1 MHSKPLTEPSGYLLP
16 ADHDNG
22 LVDERVID
30 MARRLPARLA
40 ASSSDVSL
48 TYEALVGQ
56 ASELA
61 RQIRARGAGPG
72 DVVGICL
79 ERSADFLVSTL
90 AVLMTGAAYLPLDAG
105 YPDERL
111 RFMVQDAAAL
121 LVIADPALAPR
132 FAGLEVLRPT
142 TDPEPGAT
150 PATAPSA
157 GDPQPRARRATD
169 VAYVVYTSGST
180 GTPKGVAVTHA
191 SLLNLISW
199 HQRVFAITA
208 ADRGTQ
214 IASPSFD
221 AAVWEIWPY
230 LAAGASLHIP
240 DDATRTDPAALRD
253 WLVAQEISV
262 SFLPTPLAEAVL
274 ALEWPPCPLRFLLT
288 GGDTLHRRPRAGLPF
303 SLVNNYGVTEAAVVS
318 TSGVIPVDDERPDA
332 PPSAALTH
340 NVLPSIG
347 RPIDG
352 VAVHLVDSAFREVP
366 TGEVGELVIGG
377 VSVAQ
382 GYLHRADLTA
392 EKFRPDPFVDDP
404 TARVY
409 LTGDLARRL
418 PGGEIEFCGRRDEQ
432 VKIRGFRV
440 ELREIEAALSRHPA
454 VRGSAVVAVG
464 EVSAERRLVAYVVPD
479 PGRAGVTNELRAYL
493 AQRLPGYLLPAA
505 IHELDALPLTPNGK
519 LDRVALTTLAEAAPA
534 AAAADANAAEAPGSE
549 LEAAV
554 ATVIAEVL
562 GVERVGTD
570 QNFFLLGGHSM
581 LGAQLV
587 QRIGERFGLEVSLR
601 TVFSHPTAAAM
612 AVEVE
617 RLLLEEIEA
626 LTDEEA
632 DRLADGLAGDAP

>member
-1 MHSKPLTEPSGYLLP
+1 MHSKPLTDPSGYTLP
-16 ADHDNG
+16 ADHHNG

-40 ASSSDVSL
+40 ASSSDAVL
-48 TYEALVGQ
+48 TYEALVEQ
-56 ASELA
+56 ASKLA
-61 RQIRARGAGPG
+61 RQIRHRGTGPG

-79 ERSADFLVSTL
+79 GRSADFLVSTL
-90 AVLMTGAAYLPLDAG
+90 AVLMTGAAYLPLDPG

-111 RFMVQDAAAL
+111 RFMVQDATAQ
-121 LVIADPALAPR
+121 LVIADPALAHR
-132 FAGLEVLRPT
+132 FAGPEVLGPRA
-142 TDPEPGAT
+142 DPEPAS
-150 PATAPSA
+150 ATAPSA
-157 GDPQPRARRATD
+157 GDPQPRTRRATD
-169 VAYVVYTSGST
+169 VAYVIYTSGST

-214 IASPSFD
+214 IASPGFD

-240 DDATRTDPAALRD
+240 GDAIRTDPDALRD

-318 TSGVIPVDDERPDA
+318 TSGVVPVDDERPDA
-332 PPSAALTH
+332 LPSAALTH

-347 RPIDG
+347 WPIDG
-352 VAVHLVDSAFREVP
+352 VAVHLVDDALREVP
-366 TGEVGELVIGG
+366 GGEVGELVIGG

-392 EKFRPDPFVDDP
+392 EKFRPDPFVDAP

-418 PGGEIEFCGRRDEQ
+418 PSGEIEFCGRSDEQ

-440 ELREIEAALSRHPA
+440 ELGEIEAALSRHPA

-479 PGRAGVTNELRAYL
+479 PGRTGVTNELRAYL
-493 AQRLPGYLLPAA
+493 AQRLPGYMLPAA

-519 LDRVALTTLAEAAPA
+519 LDRVALTTLAGAAPA
-534 AAAADANAAEAPGSE
+534 TADAAEAPGSE

-562 GVERVGTD
+562 GVERVGPD

-601 TVFSHPTAAAM
+601 TVFSHPTATAM

>member
-1 MHSKPLTEPSGYLLP
+1 
-16 ADHDNG
+16 
-22 LVDERVID
+22 
-30 MARRLPARLA
+30 
-40 ASSSDVSL
+40 
-48 TYEALVGQ
+48 
-56 ASELA
+56 
-61 RQIRARGAGPG
+61 
-72 DVVGICL
+72 
-79 ERSADFLVSTL
+79 
-90 AVLMTGAAYLPLDAG
+90 
-105 YPDERL
+105 
-111 RFMVQDAAAL
+111 
-121 LVIADPALAPR
+121 
-132 FAGLEVLRPT
+132 
-142 TDPEPGAT
+142 
-150 PATAPSA
+150 
-157 GDPQPRARRATD
+157 
-169 VAYVVYTSGST
+169 
-180 GTPKGVAVTHA
+180 
-191 SLLNLISW
+191 
-199 HQRVFAITA
+199 VFAITA

-214 IASPSFD
+214 IASPGFD

-240 DDATRTDPAALRD
+240 GDAIRTDPDALRD

-318 TSGVIPVDDERPDA
+318 TSGVVPVDDERPDA
-332 PPSAALTH
+332 LPSAALTH

-347 RPIDG
+347 WPIDG
-352 VAVHLVDSAFREVP
+352 VAVHLVDDALREVP
-366 TGEVGELVIGG
+366 GGEVGELVIGG

-392 EKFRPDPFVDDP
+392 EKFRPDPFVDAP

-418 PGGEIEFCGRRDEQ
+418 PSGEIEFCGRSDEQ

-440 ELREIEAALSRHPA
+440 ELGEIEAALSRHPA

-479 PGRAGVTNELRAYL
+479 PGRTGVTNELRAYL
-493 AQRLPGYLLPAA
+493 AQRLPGYMLPAA

-519 LDRVALTTLAEAAPA
+519 LDRVALTTLAGAAPA
-534 AAAADANAAEAPGSE
+534 TADAAEAPGSE

-562 GVERVGTD
+562 GVERVGPD

-601 TVFSHPTAAAM
+601 TVFSHPTATAM

>member
-1 MHSKPLTEPSGYLLP
+1 MHSKPLPDPSGSTLP
-16 ADHDNG
+16 ADHDSG

-30 MARRLPARLA
+30 MSRRSPARLA
-40 ASSSDVSL
+40 ASSSDASL
-48 TYEALVGQ
+48 TYEALVEQ
-56 ASELA
+56 ARKLA
-61 RQIRARGAGPG
+61 RQIRARGVGPG

-79 ERSADFLVSTL
+79 GRSADFLVSTL
-90 AVLMTGAAYLPLDAG
+90 AVLMTGAAYLPLDPG

-111 RFMVQDAAAL
+111 RFMVQDAAAQ
-121 LVIADPALAPR
+121 LVIADPALAHR
-132 FAGLEVLRPT
+132 LAGPEVLRPRP
-142 TDPEPGAT
+142 DPEPGAAS
-150 PATAPSA
+150 ATAPSA

-169 VAYVVYTSGST
+169 VAYVIYTSGST
-180 GTPKGVAVTHA
+180 GTPKGVTVTHA
-191 SLLNLISW
+191 SLLSLISW
-199 HQRVFAITA
+199 HQRAFAITA

-318 TSGVIPVDDERPDA
+318 TSGVVPVDDGSPDA
-332 PPSAALTH
+332 LPSAALTH
-340 NVLPSIG
+340 DVLPSIG

-352 VAVHLVDSAFREVP
+352 VAVHLVDAAFREVP
-366 TGEVGELVIGG
+366 SGEVGELVVGG

-418 PGGEIEFCGRRDEQ
+418 PSGEIEFCGRSDEQ

-440 ELREIEAALSRHPA
+440 ELGEIEAALSRHPA

-479 PGRAGVTNELRAYL
+479 PGRTGVTNELRAYL

-505 IHELDALPLTPNGK
+505 IHELDVLPLTPNGK

-534 AAAADANAAEAPGSE
+534 AADADAAEAPGSE